1 VAKPKDLNQKEQTF
15 LRYRMFMVYKMQP
28 MKRQICYSLVTSLIF
43 VLPACQSPETRAVN
57 QNKSGD
63 TTMNNST
70 ATTGSKELNQDQ
82 KESSGKDEH
91 NYFFH
96 TKISDDDHM
105 FLDDVKTMGMM
116 EITLA
121 TVAQKSTDPKIRD
134 YANMM
139 ITDHRL
145 MDKEVEKLASAAK
158 IILRV
163 DYDAKEQEELKMMRG
178 LTGPEFDK
186 HYKEMMV
193 KDHAKAIEMFKNGS
207 DTREEVVKEFANK
220 SLGVIQSHYEAAKK
234 L

>member
-1 VAKPKDLNQKEQTF
+1 MKKE
-15 LRYRMFMVYKMQP
+15 
-28 MKRQICYSLVTSLIF
+28 ICYTIVSSLIF
-43 VLPACQSPETRAVN
+43 ALPACHSPETRAVN
-57 QNKSGD
+57 HNKSGD
-63 TTMNNST
+63 STMNNST
-70 ATTGSKELNQDQ
+70 VTTGSKEMNDGGS
-82 KESSGKDEH
+82 KSSGKDEH

-96 TKISDDDHM
+96 TKVSDDDHG

-121 TVAQKSTDPKIRD
+121 TVAQKSTDQKIRD

-139 ITDHRL
+139 ITDHRQ

-163 DYDAKEQEELKMMRG
+163 DYDAKEQEGLKMMRN

-186 HYKEMMV
+186 HYKEMMIR
-193 KDHAKAIEMFKNGS
+193 DHAKAIELFKNGM

-220 SLGVIQSHYEAAKK
+220 SIGVIQSHYEAAKK